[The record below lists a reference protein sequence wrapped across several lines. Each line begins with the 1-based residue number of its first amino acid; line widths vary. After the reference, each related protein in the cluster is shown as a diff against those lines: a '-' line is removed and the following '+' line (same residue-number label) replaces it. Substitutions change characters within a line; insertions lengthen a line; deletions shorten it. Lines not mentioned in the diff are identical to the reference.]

1 MPQEMTNSLSTTLF
15 NFLKDRFDLECSDA
29 EGKPTG
35 DPKLAQTFVFDFI
48 TKENKNEGCLI
59 ISLLKDHA
67 DANPK
72 GTVKI
77 YYGHDLPDSSP
88 ETQKQWHEFTKQISQ
103 IASRFNRGFAMADL
117 NYNHLTYR
125 DVEPMFESTFGPIDG
140 TVKTSR
146 QPLENIEIIIKHSE
160 KVNPG
165 IKNSRSR
172 RIHRIYLSNAKGE
185 RFLLPFRSLPAARA
199 MARHILAGGT
209 PYDAKGVALCHL
221 VEEML
226 LLNRFYRAMKN
237 EQFSNSQADSALLA
251 ARERYLEIK
260 KLITSMTSKGGYDRN
275 SELLSQQNAE
285 FDDEEYDGLFGDK
298 ELDEDTQMALPHVMR
313 AYQNNS
319 KIKEQEEFEKWA
331 NAQSEDNTEE
341 PLMDDDEI
349 PERDHEF
356 NCPDCPYGES
366 CYPNGTMC
374 VNCYFDKYGHS
385 PFEDN
390 TLDEADTPSGA
401 GMNSPLTTVYN
412 EVPNH
417 FRTNKQLKKRRNTG
431 GGMSPLSLLN
441 IPEPRPAEKTIPV
454 GKK

>member
-1 MPQEMTNSLSTTLF
+1 M
-15 NFLKDRFDLECSDA
+15 
-29 EGKPTG
+29 
-35 DPKLAQTFVFDFI
+35 
-48 TKENKNEGCLI
+48 
-59 ISLLKDHA
+59 
-67 DANPK
+67 
-72 GTVKI
+72 
-77 YYGHDLPDSSP
+77 
-88 ETQKQWHEFTKQISQ
+88 
-103 IASRFNRGFAMADL
+103 
-117 NYNHLTYR
+117 
-125 DVEPMFESTFGPIDG
+125 
-140 TVKTSR
+140 
-146 QPLENIEIIIKHSE
+146 
-160 KVNPG
+160 
-165 IKNSRSR
+165 
-172 RIHRIYLSNAKGE
+172 
-185 RFLLPFRSLPAARA
+185 
-199 MARHILAGGT
+199 
-209 PYDAKGVALCHL
+209 
-221 VEEML
+221 
-226 LLNRFYRAMKN
+226 
-237 EQFSNSQADSALLA
+237 
-251 ARERYLEIK
+251 
-260 KLITSMTSKGGYDRN
+260 
-275 SELLSQQNAE
+275 
-285 FDDEEYDGLFGDK
+285 FGDK

-441 IPEPRPAEKTIPV
+441 IPEPRPSEKTIPV